1 MRTGDF
7 AALAP
12 GVARISLKSGSASR
26 MFLQERGVVM
36 SSTTIIQIV
45 AGVLAVIILIVL
57 IQRRRTR
64 VK

>member
-1 MRTGDF
+1 MG
-7 AALAP
+7 
-12 GVARISLKSGSASR
+12 
-26 MFLQERGVVM
+26 
-36 SSTTIIQIV
+36 STTIQII